1 MTAVSELSTG
11 TTPPQVL
18 DTGRPE
24 HVGPGTY
31 VLGIRHHGPRSAR
44 GVLAELRRIDPDI
57 VLIEGPADADP
68 LVGFVGSDEMSPPVA
83 ILAYAATKPAVAAF
97 WPFAAFSPEWQ
108 AMCWAVDN
116 ARPVRFCD
124 LPASM
129 MLAHSDGGKA
139 GGGRSE
145 TEPTD
150 DDLTLDLTEPGGLDA
165 GAPVRTDP
173 IGVLADAA
181 GYDDPE
187 RWWDDVIE
195 THSDGAGFDAIAE
208 AMTALRD
215 ELPPVG
221 DLDER
226 LHEERREAHMRQVLR
241 KARKEPGV
249 QKVAVI
255 CGAWHAPAL
264 MGKLPP
270 ATADAKVLR
279 GTPKVRVKLAWV
291 PWTHSRLAFAS
302 GYGAGVVSPGWYHH
316 LFTQHQDVIT
326 RWLIKV
332 AHLLRAKDIPI
343 SSAHIIEAARL
354 AESLTTLRRRPL
366 PGLAEV
372 SEATEAVMCDGDDT
386 VMRLIADELVIGE
399 QLGSTPTDAPTV
411 PLEADLR
418 AVARSARLKIEPMV
432 RQLVLDLRRPPDLA
446 KSVLLHRLAALSI
459 DWGVPEE
466 VSGSGTFKEGWLV
479 AWKPDFAVDIVVAAA
494 WGTTVEAAAT
504 NRLIE
509 RAVKASRLSG
519 VTAVLE
525 QALLA
530 DLPDAVSQVL
540 NALRDRAA
548 LDRDVEHLMSAL
560 PALSRALRYGDVR
573 GTDTSAL
580 ANVTTS
586 LLVRVSVGLPAAIT
600 GLGAD
605 AAAEFRT
612 LIDQVHEVTALLE
625 QGGVAREA
633 ANWRGVLRG
642 LADRRDLHGS
652 LVGRIV
658 RILLDSREIDGDE
671 AATRLH
677 RALSVGAVPV
687 DKAAWIDGFIGGGGL
702 LLVHDRSLLAVIDHW
717 LAGLPDE
724 QFTELIPLLRRT
736 FSVFEAGIRRNI
748 AESVKGIGGGVVH
761 VAAPSSVDP
770 ERAAPAVAVVA
781 ALLGLSAPQSTPPAE
796 EGADVS

>member
-1 MTAVSELSTG
+1 LTSVVDDAGGAFPSADPGVA
-11 TTPPQVL
+11 
-18 DTGRPE
+18 DPE
-24 HVGPGTY
+24 SSGPEPVPPGTY
-31 VLGIRHHGPRSAR
+31 VLGVRHHGPGSAR
-44 GVLAELRRIDPDI
+44 GVLAELSRIDPDI
-57 VLIEGPADADP
+57 VLIEGPADGDS
-68 LVGFVGSDEMSPPVA
+68 LVDYVKSAEMSPPVA
-83 ILAYAATKPAVAAF
+83 ILAYAVDHPAVAAF

-108 AMCWAVDN
+108 AMRWAVDH

-124 LPASM
+124 LPAAM
-129 MLAHSDGGKA
+129 VLAH
-139 GGGRSE
+139 GRRG
-145 TEPTD
+145 TEGATAPD
-150 DDLTLDLTEPGGLDA
+150 DDLTLDLAEPDGLDA

-195 THSDGAGFDAIAE
+195 TRSDGRGFDAITE
-208 AMTALRD
+208 AMAALRD

-226 LHEERREAHMRQVLR
+226 LHEERREAHMRQILR
-241 KARKEPGV
+241 KALKEPDV
-249 QKVAVI
+249 QRVVVV

-264 MGKLPP
+264 IGKLPP

-279 GTPKVRVKLAWV
+279 GTPKTRVKLAWV

-316 LFTQHQDVIT
+316 LFTQHREVIT

-332 AHLLRAKDIPI
+332 AHLLRAKDVPI
-343 SSAHIIEAARL
+343 SSAHIIESARL
-354 AESLTTLRRRPL
+354 AESLATLRRRPL

-372 SEATEAVMCDGDDT
+372 NEATEAVMCDGDDT
-386 VMRLIADELVIGE
+386 VMQLITDELVIGE
-399 QLGSTPTDAPTV
+399 RLGSTPPDAPTV

-418 AVARSARLKIEPMV
+418 AVARSARLKIDPMV
-432 RQLVLDLRRPPDLA
+432 RQLVLDLRKPSDLA
-446 KSVLLHRLAALSI
+446 KSVLLHRLACLAI

-466 VSGSGTFKEGWLV
+466 VSGSGTFKEGWRV
-479 AWKPDFAVDIVVAAA
+479 AWKPDFAVDIVVASA

-504 NRLIE
+504 NRLID
-509 RAVKASRLSG
+509 RATKASRLAG
-519 VTAVLE
+519 VTGVLE

-540 NALRDRAA
+540 RALRDRAA

-580 ANVTTS
+580 ADVTTS
-586 LLVRVSVGLPAAIT
+586 LLVRISAGLPAAVT

-612 LIDQVHEVTALLE
+612 LIDQVHEVTGLLE
-625 QGGVAREA
+625 QGGVAREEA
-633 ANWRGVLRG
+633 ASWRNVLAA

-658 RILLDSREIDGDE
+658 RILLDSREIDGDD

-677 RALSVGAVPV
+677 RALSVGAVPA
-687 DKAAWIDGFIGGGGL
+687 DKAAWIDGFIGAGGL

-724 QFTELIPLLRRT
+724 QFTELVPLLRRT
-736 FSVFEAGIRRNI
+736 FSLFEPGIRRNI
-748 AESVKGIGGGVVH
+748 AESVKGIGGGVVA
-761 VAAPSSVDP
+761 VQAQSDIDP
-770 ERAAPAVAVVA
+770 VRAAPAVAVVA
-781 ALLGLSAPQSTPPAE
+781 GLLGLSAPVSGPVHA
-796 EGADVS
+796 EGAR

>member
-1 MTAVSELSTG
+1 MTAVVDDSTSMVV
-11 TTPPQVL
+11 PVPA
-18 DTGRPE
+18 
-24 HVGPGTY
+24 GTY
-31 VLGIRHHGPRSAR
+31 VLGIRHHGPGSAR
-44 GVLAELRRIDPDI
+44 GVVAELDRIRPDI

-68 LVGFVGSDEMSPPVA
+68 LVAFAGSEEMSPPVA
-83 ILAYAATKPAVAAF
+83 ILAYAVDHLASAAF

-108 AMCWAVDN
+108 AIRWAVD
-116 ARPVRFCD
+116 AGVPVKFCD

-129 MLAHSDGGKA
+129 VLAHGRRSDA
-139 GGGRSE
+139 PE
-145 TEPTD
+145 TPDEQP
-150 DDLTLDLTEPGGLDA
+150 TLDLVEPDGLDA
-165 GAPVRTDP
+165 AAPVRTDP

-195 THSDGAGFDAIAE
+195 TQTDGGGFAAVAE
-208 AMTALRD
+208 AMAALRD

-241 KARKEPGV
+241 KASKEPGV
-249 QKVAVI
+249 ERIVVV

-279 GTPKVRVKLAWV
+279 GTPKTRVKLAWV

-326 RWLIKV
+326 RWLITV
-332 AHLLRAKDIPI
+332 AQLLRAKDIPI
-343 SSAHIIEAARL
+343 SSAHIIESTRL
-354 AESLTTLRRRPL
+354 AESLATLRLRPL

-372 SEATEAVMCDGDDT
+372 TEATEAVMCDGDDM
-386 VMRLIADELVIGE
+386 VMQLIWDDLVIGE
-399 QLGSTPTDAPTV
+399 RLGTTPADAPTV

-418 AVARSARLKIEPMV
+418 AVARSARLKIDPMV
-432 RQLVLDLRRPPDLA
+432 KQIVLDLRKPSDLA

-459 DWGVPEE
+459 EWGVPEDAA
-466 VSGSGTFKEGWLV
+466 GSGTFKEGWRV
-479 AWKPDFAVDIVVAAA
+479 AWKPDFAIDIVVASV

-504 NRLIE
+504 SKLID
-509 RAVKASRLSG
+509 RATTASRLSG
-519 VTAVLE
+519 ITAVLE
-525 QALLA
+525 QVLLA
-530 DLPDAVSQVL
+530 DLSEAIGPVL
-540 NALRDRAA
+540 EALRDRAA
-548 LDRDVEHLMSAL
+548 IDRDVEHLMSAL

-573 GTDTSAL
+573 GTDTGAL
-580 ANVTTS
+580 AEVTTS
-586 LLVRVSVGLPAAIT
+586 LLVRVCAGLPAAVT
-600 GLGAD
+600 GLGAE
-605 AAAEFRT
+605 AAAEFRL
-612 LIDQVHEVTALLE
+612 LIDQVQEVTGLLE
-625 QGGVAREA
+625 QAGTARDEA
-633 ANWRGVLRG
+633 ATWREVLHG

-658 RILLDSREIDGDE
+658 RILLDSREIDADE

-677 RALSVGAVPV
+677 RALSVGAVPT

-724 QFTELIPLLRRT
+724 QFTELVPLLRRT
-736 FSVFEAGIRRNI
+736 FSLFEAGVRRNI
-748 AESVKGIGGGVVH
+748 AESVKSVGGGVIAVQI
-761 VAAPSSVDP
+761 PSTIDAQ
-770 ERAAPAVAVVA
+770 RAAPAVAVVA
-781 ALLGLSAPQSTPPAE
+781 TLLGLRPT
-796 EGADVS
+796 EGVSDVD